1 MGKFVTKQSIFGRV
15 AQLAKAN
22 INAILDSAEDP
33 GKMIDQLIRDYRDNI
48 AEAEQSVAQTIG
60 NLRLME
66 DDFKEDVDAA
76 MAWGQKAVIASDKA
90 EDLKAQGED
99 AEAARFDQL
108 ARVALGKQ
116 IDAEKRAKQTEP
128 AIEAQ
133 ADVVTRLK
141 DGLAQMKTKLGELQ
155 SKRDSLVAR
164 QQTARAQTQVQEALK
179 SVSLLDPASE
189 ISRFEEKV
197 RRQEAQAR
205 GAQELAESS
214 LDAQFESLDD
224 VANEADVEVRLAA
237 LKSR

>member
-1 MGKFVTKQSIFGRV
+1 MGEIVTKQSIFGRV

-48 AEAEQSVAQTIG
+48 AEAEQSIAQTIG

-76 MAWGQKAVIASDKA
+76 TGWGQKAVIASDKA
-90 EDLKAQGED
+90 EELKAQGED
-99 AEAARFDQL
+99 AEAAKFDQL

-116 IDAEKRAKQTEP
+116 IDAEKRAQQTEP
-128 AIEAQ
+128 AITSQTE
-133 ADVVTRLK
+133 VVAKLK

-164 QQTARAQTQVQEALK
+164 QQTAQAQTQVQEAMK
-179 SVSLLDPASE
+179 SVGILDPSSE

-197 RRQEAQAR
+197 RRQEARVR

-224 VANEADVEVRLAA
+224 LANEADVEARLAA
-237 LKSR
+237 LKSH